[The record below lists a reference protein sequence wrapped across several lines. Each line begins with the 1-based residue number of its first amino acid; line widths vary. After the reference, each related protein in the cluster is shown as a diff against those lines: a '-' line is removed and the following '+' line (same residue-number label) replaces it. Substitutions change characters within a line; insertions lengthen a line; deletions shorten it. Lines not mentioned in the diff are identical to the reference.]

1 MSRDVGI
8 GEILLSDGSRLLL
21 KILIINVRESPLDFM
36 PFGGVNFN
44 VDVVGGISI
53 KELSNEVK
61 GLIRD
66 KPTMLVYPID
76 GWEIIPIKSHE
87 NAMAYTVVDSS
98 NGKFS
103 VKVSA

>member
-1 MSRDVGI
+1 M
-8 GEILLSDGSRLLL
+8 
-21 KILIINVRESPLDFM
+21 IINVRESPLDFM

-66 KPTMLVYPID
+66 KSTMLVYPID
-76 GWEIIPIKSHE
+76 GR
-87 NAMAYTVVDSS
+87 
-98 NGKFS
+98 
-103 VKVSA
+103 